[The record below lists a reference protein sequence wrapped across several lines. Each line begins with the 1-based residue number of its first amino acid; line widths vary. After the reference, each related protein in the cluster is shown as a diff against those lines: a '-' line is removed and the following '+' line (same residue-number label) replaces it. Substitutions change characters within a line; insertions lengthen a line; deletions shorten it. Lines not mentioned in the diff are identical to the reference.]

1 MDIKLERE
9 IKKAVEEKT
18 VVLGANS
25 TIKGLAKKQIK
36 TVIVADTCP
45 ESIKEKIN
53 KSVGDKGTEIKPSNA
68 SAKDLGEHLRKP
80 FSVSVMGIKKS
91 K

>member
-9 IKKAVEEKT
+9 IKKAVEEKNT
-18 VVLGANS
+18 VLGTNS
-25 TIKGLAKKQIK
+25 TLKGLAKKQIK

-45 ESIKEKIN
+45 EAIKEKIN
-53 KSVGDKGTEIKPSNA
+53 KSADDKGTEIKPLNA
-68 SAKDLGEHLRKP
+68 SAKDLGELLRKP
-80 FSVSVMGIKKS
+80 FSVSVIGIKKS